1 MVCPPLTEK
10 QVYLALKDVFKGNEM
25 LPSTVK
31 KLRKRVE
38 KSKENI
44 NIKPLI
50 QTYGIENITQ
60 VAKVLL
66 DDQVFVLRTRAIAR
80 FPELC
85 ETLPSQHD
93 PPSTTETT
101 IATSSATPPKREGV
115 YSPEELLGIGDRL
128 WTRTK
133 KERDETNCQTQSLD
147 CVSLPLWD
155 QHRLLMKIQYAL
167 EKACFT
173 FAQKRLKGLV
183 QKEKWD
189 CAEAVELQRWAKV
202 LFMYRE
208 ELNIEDVKDVGK
220 PLPILLDAIAQLRN
234 DAVHRIRLSSSGVL
248 QHMTNAGLL
257 SRLVQDEECSKLMST
272 IRTKTHD
279 AIGKLVRNK
288 QLLDDKMS
296 KIKKDFAAKRAEL
309 ERQETALLEAA
320 VREHE
325 EPKISVSGDLD
336 QVSDDLS
343 GTGSTNAPWKHGCD
357 PTLSENKPASSA
369 DTVRMHMNASAS
381 KSNAQPAVTQVPN
394 TANDEVAMAWAEWR
408 KAKEEKQAAKGQT
421 NRQKKT
427 VGEAIKDQEGT
438 EESRVSE
445 KPGDGAVED
454 SHEDFEDVKQL
465 SEPPIPVATVDNGL
479 IESAFADE
487 EEDDWKDKDED
498 SLEHYFECPEIVL
511 DSAESD
517 AKHPAND
524 PPLEQQVVA
533 TDTTSEERGV
543 LDVAVASEPCDS
555 DLLEHGQGS
564 IHEQYTSPAPTCV
577 GQTEDNTDQ
586 GHTEPLL
593 EEGISAGNGTMNLV
607 ASSEQPVATRRQSN
621 AFPVIKSWGEGQWPG
636 SVCIKSLDDDPRL
649 NSLPTANEKGRVA
662 LVSMLEDIET
672 AV

>member
-1 MVCPPLTEK
+1 
-10 QVYLALKDVFKGNEM
+10 
-25 LPSTVK
+25 
-31 KLRKRVE
+31 
-38 KSKENI
+38 
-44 NIKPLI
+44 
-50 QTYGIENITQ
+50 
-60 VAKVLL
+60 
-66 DDQVFVLRTRAIAR
+66 
-80 FPELC
+80 
-85 ETLPSQHD
+85 
-93 PPSTTETT
+93 
-101 IATSSATPPKREGV
+101 
-115 YSPEELLGIGDRL
+115 
-128 WTRTK
+128 
-133 KERDETNCQTQSLD
+133 
-147 CVSLPLWD
+147 
-155 QHRLLMKIQYAL
+155 MKIQYAL

-173 FAQKRLKGLV
+173 FAQKRLKCLV

-234 DAVHRIRLSSSGVL
+234 DAVHRIRLSSSGIL

-343 GTGSTNAPWKHGCD
+343 GTGSTNAPWKYGCD

-381 KSNAQPAVTQVPN
+381 KSNAQLAVTQVPN
-394 TANDEVAMAWAEWR
+394 TAKDEVAMAWAEWR

-421 NRQKKT
+421 NRQGKT
-427 VGEAIKDQEGT
+427 VGEAIEDQEGT

-454 SHEDFEDVKQL
+454 PHEDVEDVKQL

-487 EEDDWKDKDED
+487 EKDDWKDQDED

-511 DSAESD
+511 DSGESD

-543 LDVAVASEPCDS
+543 LDVTVASEPCDS
-555 DLLEHGQGS
+555 DLLEHSQGS

-593 EEGISAGNGTMNLV
+593 EEGGICAGNGTMNLV
-607 ASSEQPVATRRQSN
+607 ASSEQPVATRGQSN
-621 AFPVIKSWGEGQWPG
+621 ALTVIKSWGEGQWPG

-649 NSLPTANEKGRVA
+649 KLLPKANEQGRVV

>member
-25 LPSTVK
+25 LPSTLK

-38 KSKENI
+38 KSKENV
-44 NIKPLI
+44 NVKPLI

-80 FPELC
+80 FPELI
-85 ETLPSQHD
+85 ETLPSQLD
-93 PPSTTETT
+93 QPSTTDTT
-101 IATSSATPPKREGV
+101 IATSSASPPQRGGV
-115 YSPEELLGIGDRL
+115 YSPEELLGIGDKL

-133 KERDETNCQTQSLD
+133 KERDETIDADCQTQSLD

-155 QHRLLMKIQYAL
+155 QHRLLVKIQYAL
-167 EKACFT
+167 EKACFV
-173 FAQKRLKGLV
+173 FAQKRLKDLL
-183 QKEKWD
+183 QTEKWD

-202 LFMYRE
+202 LFMYRKD
-208 ELNIEDVKDVGK
+208 LDIEDVKDVGK
-220 PLPILLDAIAQLRN
+220 PLPILLDAITQLRN
-234 DAVHRIRLSSSGVL
+234 DAVHRIRLSSSGIL

-257 SRLVQDEECSKLMST
+257 SQLVQDEECSKLITT
-272 IRTKTHD
+272 IRMKTHD

-320 VREHE
+320 VKEHE

-336 QVSDDLS
+336 QVTDDLG

-357 PTLSENKPASSA
+357 PTLSEDKPASSA
-369 DTVRMHMNASAS
+369 DTVRMHTNASAS

-394 TANDEVAMAWAEWR
+394 TAKDEVEMAWAEWR
-408 KAKEEKQAAKGQT
+408 KAKEEKQAAKEQT
-421 NRQKKT
+421 NRKGGT
-427 VGEAIKDQEGT
+427 VGEAIEDKEGT
-438 EESRVSE
+438 EEYRVSE

-454 SHEDFEDVKQL
+454 LHEDVEDVKQL
-465 SEPPIPVATVDNGL
+465 SEPPIPVTTVDDGL
-479 IESAFADE
+479 IESAFTDE
-487 EEDDWKDKDED
+487 EEGDWKDKDED

-511 DSAESD
+511 DSGESD
-517 AKHPAND
+517 AKHPSND

-533 TDTTSEERGV
+533 TDTTSEERDV
-543 LDVAVASEPCDS
+543 LDVAVASESCDS
-555 DLLEHGQGS
+555 DLLEHDQGS

-593 EEGISAGNGTMNLV
+593 EEGISAGNGTMDLV
-607 ASSEQPVATRRQSN
+607 ASLEQPVATRGQSN
-621 AFPVIKSWGEGQWPG
+621 AFTVIKSWGEGQWPG

-649 NSLPTANEKGRVA
+649 ELLPKANE
-662 LVSMLEDIET
+662 
-672 AV
+672 